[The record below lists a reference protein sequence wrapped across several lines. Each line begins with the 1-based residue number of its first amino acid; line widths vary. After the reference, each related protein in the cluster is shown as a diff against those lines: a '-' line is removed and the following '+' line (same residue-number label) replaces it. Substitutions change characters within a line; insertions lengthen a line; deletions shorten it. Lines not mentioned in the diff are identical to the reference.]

1 MTTSSAKASK
11 GDDLPNAESTDFQ
24 RDRAGESRD
33 PAGYTFAGMSTRP
46 TILDPFAR
54 ALDPAGRPDRLLRA
68 GLWGMTGVVVALA
81 IRDLLAGYPIG
92 VDAEIPLRAAD
103 RWLAGGEPY
112 LASSFQAPAGPD
124 LPFLYPP
131 FLLPFLGPLAL
142 LPRVAAIVGWMLV
155 GVAAAAWTC
164 RRLGI
169 PWHWVPL
176 ILLWPPF
183 FEGLI
188 GGNIQVLLFAAFV
201 ALMLDAPLADRPF
214 HPVER
219 DLAASSRPAWVD
231 GLLAVVNG
239 AIKPSQAQPWLVVA
253 RRRPVAA
260 LLGAGIAIAL
270 IVATLPIT
278 GWSIWFDW
286 LAQLSRAADPSWAFR
301 GAGLAASLPPIVGLS
316 LAAATMVAA
325 MALPQRFAAAWLG
338 ILMIVG
344 NPSLRMFGLLT
355 LLPGMLTI
363 RREIGLV
370 AALCIA
376 SYSFQGIWL
385 GVLVVALALAG
396 GTNYPVWLEQRPAGA
411 GES

>member
-1 MTTSSAKASK
+1 
-11 GDDLPNAESTDFQ
+11 
-24 RDRAGESRD
+24 
-33 PAGYTFAGMSTRP
+33 MSTRP
-46 TILDPFAR
+46 AILDSLAR
-54 ALDPAGRPDRLLRA
+54 ALDPAERPDRLLRA
-68 GLWGMTGVVVALA
+68 GLWGMTGIVVAMA
-81 IRDLLAGYPIG
+81 VRDLLAGYPIG

-112 LASSFQAPAGPD
+112 LTSSFQAPAGPD

-131 FLLPFLGPLAL
+131 FLLPLLGPLTL

-169 PWHWVPL
+169 PWHWIPL

-219 DLAASSRPAWVD
+219 DLAASSRPAWID

-239 AIKPSQAQPWLVVA
+239 AIKPSQAQPWLLVA

-260 LLGAGIAIAL
+260 MLGGAIAIAL
-270 IVATLPIT
+270 VVATLPIT
-278 GWSIWFDW
+278 GLSIWFDW
-286 LAQLSRAADPSWAFR
+286 ISQLGRAADPTWAFR
-301 GAGLAASLPPIVGLS
+301 GAGLAASLPSFVGLS

-325 MALPQRFAAAWLG
+325 VALPRRFAAAWLG

-363 RREIGLV
+363 RREICLI
-370 AALCIA
+370 AALSIA
-376 SYSFQGIWL
+376 SYSFQGLWL
-385 GVLVVALALAG
+385 GVLLVALALAG
-396 GTNYPVWLEQRPAGA
+396 GTKHPVWLEPPPATSGQ
-411 GES
+411 S